1 MPSCWAA
8 AVETRI
14 CPLETGRVAS
24 PPFSS
29 PCFSAPPPHQC
40 ASAPVLCEEHLLVE
54 GLVLTGEYPLNTRHG
69 SCTYIQTE
77 SILLCSPKII
87 MSHHLPHGCHQLVRL
102 LVGGSK
108 ADQSFSCLWMAIFQ
122 IPEGCTVFGLLCSS
136 LVACSPLSSP
146 IRGHPPTQHVSGP

>member
-1 MPSCWAA
+1 MLGSSGRDSDLPIENWAGG
-8 AVETRI
+8 E
-14 CPLETGRVAS
+14 S
-24 PPFSS
+24 PFLSS

-54 GLVLTGEYPLNTRHG
+54 GLVLTGEYPLNARHG

-87 MSHHLPHGCHQLVRL
+87 MSHHLTHGCHQLARL
-102 LVGGSK
+102 LVRGSK
-108 ADQSFSCLWMAIFQ
+108 ADQSSCLWTAIFQ

-136 LVACSPLSSP
+136 LMACLPLSSP
-146 IRGHPPTQHVSGP
+146 IRVHPPTQHVSGP